1 MSRMLSSIAC
11 ISLIL
16 ATAQAFPTL
25 KVGNA
30 TGIIFSIKQKPL
42 FTGFATYGSTT
53 TSGSTAQNGSV
64 AANPANPF
72 KDESFPDAIFVET
85 LKIGTPPRNIN
96 LQMDTGS
103 WQL

>member
-1 MSRMLSSIAC
+1 MLSSIAC
-11 ISLIL
+11 VSLIL

-25 KVGNA
+25 QVGNA
-30 TGIIFSIKQKPL
+30 TGIIFSIKQKPV
-42 FTGFATYGSTT
+42 FTGFATYGAKI
-53 TSGSTAQNGSV
+53 AQNGSV
-64 AANPANPF
+64 AAKPANPF
-72 KDESFPDAIFVET
+72 KDPTFPDAIFVET